1 MLEKV
6 REWQYT
12 NQNSDDSTLRD
23 DSRKSIVQHDL
34 AWRKLQT
41 CLFSAAVLPLKF
53 IAWTCSVFMFK
64 HVCMHP
70 ECQDGMSF
78 NAFMWKTTLQAA
90 NATSKGMFW
99 LCLYTA
105 AATLTNAYQAI
116 VSSGALAKW
125 ADFNGT
131 PMVPTTRFLFW
142 MDHTEK
148 WHEFMDLPCGGHQ
161 RRGCWKVFATT

>member
-53 IAWTCSVFMFK
+53 IA
-64 HVCMHP
+64 
-70 ECQDGMSF
+70 
-78 NAFMWKTTLQAA
+78 
-90 NATSKGMFW
+90 
-99 LCLYTA
+99 
-105 AATLTNAYQAI
+105 
-116 VSSGALAKW
+116 
-125 ADFNGT
+125 
-131 PMVPTTRFLFW
+131 
-142 MDHTEK
+142 
-148 WHEFMDLPCGGHQ
+148 
-161 RRGCWKVFATT
+161 